1 MMMRKRFLFFALWLM
16 VAGAMLSPQQT
27 LGQTKIAVISDPHV
41 ISEELAENGAAWET
55 TVNSSRKLLDYS
67 EEVFDELMK
76 KFKSEKPKILL
87 ITGDLTEDGGLK
99 SHNYVAGELA
109 NLEAEG
115 VKVYVIPGNHDIG
128 SSMSEAGFAE
138 MYEAFG
144 YGEDVKRGPASNS
157 LSYVCEPVPGLILIG
172 IDSHS
177 GSLAS
182 GTLDWVCAQAEKA
195 QKAGKQVIAMM
206 HHPLF
211 PHISGAEMFVE
222 SYAISDF
229 ENVRNRLADAGIRVI
244 LTGHFH
250 VTDNAKDWNA
260 DKTAEIYDLNTGSTV
275 SYPCDYRMLT
285 LTLVGDNPSLR
296 VKREKVT
303 EVPSNKDFH
312 TMAENRLRASVEQK
326 ALSEISK
333 KISSKPT
340 LGYFVDE
347 GMKKSLA
354 QLAGSV
360 FIVHAEGDENQSEEA
375 SNLKNELG
383 GLASLVSMLG
393 FGDFNAMLNGVVE
406 NTSNYGT
413 DRAFQCAD
421 DDLTIEL
428 PDLRETVTLAAD
440 GWASF
445 SSARDL
451 TLPEGGLKG
460 YIVTAVSSTS
470 ATLQE
475 VTQIPANTGVLLQ
488 GTGETTYRFE
498 NAEDVPVI
506 QTANLLQ
513 PALEET
519 DAPANAYVL
528 ASKSGATGFYPVQQG
543 VKIPA
548 QKAYL
553 VVNGGSSARMLSIGN
568 DNTTGITLQSEVT
581 ASAAVYTLQ
590 GVRVTHPQKGVY
602 IKNGKLYVA
611 K

>member
-1 MMMRKRFLFFALWLM
+1 MLRKRFLFFALWLM
-16 VAGAMLSPQQT
+16 VAGTILTPLQAS
-27 LGQTKIAVISDPHV
+27 GQTKIAVISDPHV

-55 TVNSSRKLLDYS
+55 TVSGSRKLLDYS
-67 EEVFDELMK
+67 KEVFDVLMA
-76 KFKSEKPKILL
+76 KFASEKPDILL
-87 ITGDLTEDGGLK
+87 ISGDLTEDGGLK

-109 NLEAEG
+109 KLEAGG

-128 SSMSEAGFAE
+128 TALSESSFAE
-138 MYEAFG
+138 KYHAFG
-144 YGEDVKRGPASNS
+144 YEEGSEKDANS
-157 LSYVCEPVPGLILIG
+157 LSYACEPVPGLVLIG

-177 GSLAS
+177 GELTG
-182 GTLDWVCAQAEKA
+182 GTLNWVCTQAEKA
-195 QKAGKQVIAMM
+195 REAGKQVIAMM

-211 PHISGAEMFVE
+211 PHISGAEMFVD

-229 ENVRNRLADAGIRVI
+229 ETVRNRLADAGIRVI

-285 LTLVGDNPSLR
+285 LTLAGDNPSLR

-303 EVPSNKDFH
+303 EVPSNADFQ
-312 TMAENRLRASVEQK
+312 TLAENRLRASVENQAK
-326 ALSEISK
+326 SVISK
-333 KISSKPT
+333 KISSSTNPLAK
-340 LGYFVDE
+340 LVSAE
-347 GMKKSLA
+347 MQNKLA

-360 FIVHAEGDENQSEEA
+360 FIVHAEGDEDQSEEA
-375 SNLKNELG
+375 TNLKDKLG
-383 GLASLVSMLG
+383 GLASVVSLLG
-393 FGDFNAMLNGVVE
+393 FGDFNAMFNGVVE

-421 DDLTIEL
+421 DDLTISL
-428 PDLRETVTLAAD
+428 PDLRESVTLAAD

-445 SSARDL
+445 SSARNL
-451 TLPEGGLKG
+451 TLPEDGLKG

-488 GTGETTYRFE
+488 GTGETTYHLE

-506 QTANLLQ
+506 QDANLLQ

-519 DAPANAYVL
+519 SAPANAFVL
-528 ASKSGATGFYPVQQG
+528 ASKNGTTGFYPVQQG

-553 VVNGGSSARMLSIGN
+553 VVSGTSARMLSISN
-568 DNTTGITLQSEVT
+568 NNATGITHLSEDTVP
-581 ASAAVYTLQ
+581 AAVYTLQ
-590 GVRVTHPQKGVY
+590 GVRIAHPQKGVY
-602 IKNGKLYVA
+602 IKNGKLYIA

>member
-1 MMMRKRFLFFALWLM
+1 MRKRFLFFALWLM
-16 VAGAMLSPQQT
+16 LAETMLIPQQT
-27 LGQTKIAVISDPHV
+27 LGQTKIAVISDAHV

-55 TVNSSRKLLDYS
+55 TVSGSRKLLDYS
-67 EEVFDELMK
+67 KEVFDVLMA
-76 KFKSEKPKILL
+76 KFASEKPDILL
-87 ITGDLTEDGGLK
+87 ISGDLTEDGGLK
-99 SHNYVAGELA
+99 SHEYVAGELA
-109 NLEAEG
+109 KLEAAG

-128 SSMSEAGFAE
+128 TSLSESSFAE
-138 MYEAFG
+138 KYHAFG
-144 YGEDVKRGPASNS
+144 YDEGYEKDANS
-157 LSYVCEPVPGLILIG
+157 LSYACEPVPGLVLIG

-177 GSLAS
+177 GALTG
-182 GTLDWVCAQAEKA
+182 GTLNWVCAQAEKA
-195 QKAGKQVIAMM
+195 REAGKQVIAMM

-211 PHISGAEMFVE
+211 PHISGAEIFVE

-229 ENVRNRLADAGIRVI
+229 ETVRNRLADAGIRVI

-285 LTLVGDNPSLR
+285 LTLAGDNPSLR

-303 EVPSNKDFH
+303 EVPSNADFQ
-312 TMAENRLRASVEQK
+312 TLAENRLRASVENK
-326 ALSEISK
+326 AKSEISK
-333 KISSKPT
+333 KISSSTNPLAK
-340 LGYFVDE
+340 FVSE
-347 GMKKSLA
+347 EVQNKLA

-360 FIVHAEGDENQSEEA
+360 FIVHAEGDEDQSEEA
-375 SNLKNELG
+375 TNLKNELG
-383 GLASLVSMLG
+383 VLASVVSMLG

-421 DDLTIEL
+421 DDLTISL

-451 TLPEGGLKG
+451 TLPEDGLKG

-475 VTQIPANTGVLLQ
+475 VMQIPANTGVLLQ
-488 GTGETTYRFE
+488 GTGEVTYHLE

-506 QTANLLQ
+506 QDANLLQ

-519 DAPANAYVL
+519 AAPANAFVL
-528 ASKSGATGFYPVQQG
+528 ASKNGTTGFYPVQQG

-553 VVNGGSSARMLSIGN
+553 IASGTSARMLSISN
-568 DNTTGITLQSEVT
+568 NNATGITHQPEET
-581 ASAAVYTLQ
+581 APAAVYTLQ
-590 GVRVTHPQKGVY
+590 GVRIVHPQKGVY
-602 IKNGKLYVA
+602 IKNGKLYIA

>member
-67 EEVFDELMK
+67 KEVFDELMK

-109 NLEAEG
+109 KLEAEG

-211 PHISGAEMFVE
+211 PHINGANMFIDTYTVADYE
-222 SYAISDF
+222 T
-229 ENVRNRLADAGIRVI
+229 VRNRLADAGIKVI

-250 VTDNAKDWNA
+250 TTDNAKDWNA
-260 DKTAEIYDLNTGSTV
+260 DKSAEIYDLNTGSPL

-285 LTLVGDNPSLR
+285 LTLGGDEPGLI
-296 VKREKVT
+296 VKREKIT
-303 EVPSNKDFH
+303 EVPSYEGDFQA
-312 TMAENRLRASVEQK
+312 MAKTRLMAS
-326 ALSEISK
+326 
-333 KISSKPT
+333 T
-340 LGYFVDE
+340 
-347 GMKKSLA
+347 KSLA
-354 QLAGSV
+354 EGKLATNSMASILNEGEKKDLADLAV
-360 FIVHAEGDENQSEEA
+360 RLFVVHADGDEQASSEKAEIETA
-375 SNLKNELG
+375 YSAFKSGLSTLKRM
-383 GLASLVSMLG
+383 AFSLM
-393 FGDFNAMLNGVVE
+393 GDPMFYSVLE
-406 NTSNYGT
+406 NTSNYDT

-421 DDLTIEL
+421 DVLSIEL
-428 PDLRETVTLAAD
+428 PDLRESVTLAAD

-445 SSARDL
+445 SSERDL

>member
-1 MMMRKRFLFFALWLM
+1 MRKRFLFFALWLM
-16 VAGAMLSPQQT
+16 LAETMLIPQQT
-27 LGQTKIAVISDPHV
+27 LGQTKIAVISDAHV

-55 TVNSSRKLLDYS
+55 TVSGSRKLLDYS
-67 EEVFDELMK
+67 KEVFDVLMA
-76 KFKSEKPKILL
+76 KFASEKPDILL
-87 ITGDLTEDGGLK
+87 ISGDLTEDGGLK
-99 SHNYVAGELA
+99 SHNYVVGELA
-109 NLEAEG
+109 KLEAAG
-115 VKVYVIPGNHDIG
+115 VKVYVVPGNHDIG
-128 SSMSEAGFAE
+128 TSLSESSFAE
-138 MYEAFG
+138 KYHAFG
-144 YGEDVKRGPASNS
+144 YDEGYEKDANS
-157 LSYVCEPVPGLILIG
+157 LSYACEPVPGLVLIG

-177 GSLAS
+177 GALTG
-182 GTLDWVCAQAEKA
+182 GTLNWVCTQAEKA
-195 QKAGKQVIAMM
+195 REAGKQVIAMM

-211 PHISGAEMFVE
+211 PHISGAEIFVE

-229 ENVRNRLADAGIRVI
+229 ETVRNRLADAGIRVI

-285 LTLVGDNPSLR
+285 LTLAGDNPSLR

-303 EVPSNKDFH
+303 EVPSNADFQ
-312 TMAENRLRASVEQK
+312 TLAENRLRASVENK
-326 ALSEISK
+326 AKSEISK
-333 KISSKPT
+333 KISSSTNPLAK
-340 LGYFVDE
+340 FVSE
-347 GMKKSLA
+347 EVQNKLA

-360 FIVHAEGDENQSEEA
+360 FIVHAEGDEDQSEEA
-375 SNLKNELG
+375 TNLKNELG
-383 GLASLVSMLG
+383 VLASVVSMLG

-421 DDLTIEL
+421 DDLTISL

-451 TLPEGGLKG
+451 TLPEDGLKG

-475 VTQIPANTGVLLQ
+475 VMQIPANTGVLLQ
-488 GTGETTYRFE
+488 GTGEVTYHLE

-506 QTANLLQ
+506 QDANLLQ

-519 DAPANAYVL
+519 AAPANAFVL
-528 ASKSGATGFYPVQQG
+528 ASKNGTTGFYPVQQG

-553 VVNGGSSARMLSIGN
+553 IASGTSARMLSISN
-568 DNTTGITLQSEVT
+568 NNATGITHLSEAT
-581 ASAAVYTLQ
+581 APAAVYTLQ
-590 GVRVTHPQKGVY
+590 GVRIVHPQKGVY
-602 IKNGKLYVA
+602 IKNGKLYIA

>member
-1 MMMRKRFLFFALWLM
+1 MLRKRFLFFALWLM
-16 VAGAMLSPQQT
+16 VAGTMLTPLQAS
-27 LGQTKIAVISDPHV
+27 GQTKIAVISDPHV

-55 TVNSSRKLLDYS
+55 TVSGSRKLLDYS
-67 EEVFDELMK
+67 KEVFDVLMA
-76 KFKSEKPKILL
+76 KFVSEKPDILL
-87 ITGDLTEDGGLK
+87 ISGDLTEDGGLK

-109 NLEAEG
+109 KLEAAG
-115 VKVYVIPGNHDIG
+115 MKVYVIPGNHDIG
-128 SSMSEAGFAE
+128 TSLSESSFAE
-138 MYEAFG
+138 KYHAFG
-144 YGEDVKRGPASNS
+144 YDEGSEMDANS
-157 LSYVCEPVPGLILIG
+157 LSYACEPVPGLVLIG

-177 GSLAS
+177 GALTG
-182 GTLDWVCAQAEKA
+182 GTLNWVCTQAEKA
-195 QKAGKQVIAMM
+195 REAGKQVIAMM

-229 ENVRNRLADAGIRVI
+229 ETVRNRLADAGIRVI

-285 LTLVGDNPSLR
+285 LTLAGDNPSLR

-303 EVPSNKDFH
+303 EVPSNADFQ
-312 TMAENRLRASVEQK
+312 TLAENRLRASVENQAK
-326 ALSEISK
+326 SVISK
-333 KISSKPT
+333 KISSSTNPMAK
-340 LGYFVDE
+340 LVSKDVQN
-347 GMKKSLA
+347 KLA

-360 FIVHAEGDENQSEEA
+360 FIVHAEGDEDQSEEA
-375 SNLKNELG
+375 TNLKDKLG
-383 GLASLVSMLG
+383 GLASVVSMLG
-393 FGDFNAMLNGVVE
+393 FGDFNAMFNGVVE
-406 NTSNYGT
+406 NTSNYGR

-421 DDLTIEL
+421 DDLTIGL
-428 PDLRETVTLAAD
+428 PDLRESVTLAAD

-451 TLPEGGLKG
+451 TLPEDGLKG

-475 VTQIPANTGVLLQ
+475 VMQIPANTGVLLQ
-488 GTGETTYRFE
+488 GTGETTYHLE

-506 QTANLLQ
+506 QDANLLQ

-519 DAPANAYVL
+519 AAPANAFVL
-528 ASKSGATGFYPVQQG
+528 ASKSGMTGFYPVQQG

-553 VVNGGSSARMLSIGN
+553 IASGTSARMLSISN
-568 DNTTGITLQSEVT
+568 NNATGITHQSEDTVP
-581 ASAAVYTLQ
+581 AAVYTLQ
-590 GVRVTHPQKGVY
+590 GVRVVHPQKGVY
-602 IKNGKLYVA
+602 IKNGKLYIA